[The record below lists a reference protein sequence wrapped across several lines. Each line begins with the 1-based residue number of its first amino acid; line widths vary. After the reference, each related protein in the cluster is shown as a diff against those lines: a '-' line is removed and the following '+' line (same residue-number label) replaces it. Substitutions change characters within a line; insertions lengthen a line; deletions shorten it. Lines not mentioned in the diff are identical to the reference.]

1 MLMYINF
8 RLFFSFFLNI
18 FFLKIR
24 KQAIKDLSTICRD
37 SPEHLNRIAD
47 ILTQLLQT
55 DDPHESLQ
63 VQNSLLA
70 AFRQNPKSIFFCDL
84 NKKRKLSLN
93 LSFL

>member
-1 MLMYINF
+1 M
-8 RLFFSFFLNI
+8 FLKYVL
-18 FFLKIR
+18 LKIR
-24 KQAIKDLSTICRD
+24 KQAIKDLSTIFRD

-70 AFRQNPKSIFFCDL
+70 AFRQNPKSMLLFFCDL
-84 NKKRKLSLN
+84 IKRKLSLTN
-93 LSFL
+93 TFIL